1 MRTQVDKLLY
11 KFYWIWWI
19 LGLHYISLYYLF
31 FKNLKKVLLKKVS
44 EDAYFLVLI
53 IFFFFQLLSSLFST
67 ISDYYSLNRLI
78 AILHNEVVFLFII
91 VGYVIYED
99 KKTKQIIKSNTL
111 PLLFWVSTVV
121 AVTGL
126 ASYFLNK
133 DLYFDN
139 FISKFVSS
147 YPQTVF
153 TKTGWYEGEKQ
164 VRNMAF
170 TIYPNSTAIMLMLL
184 YAIAYEDLVKRNF
197 IVRFIIT
204 ALILLGVVF
213 TGSRIVTLFA
223 LVNIVFLFFKKPLS
237 FKAVVVASV
246 IIIIPLAQYFI
257 DQLNEIYS
265 ARSSSNDTRYYIQSF
280 SWNLM
285 LKEAPIIG
293 LGLKPRLN
301 ELFGGEYPV
310 GSHSTYI
317 GYYVKNGLIGGSFIF
332 LFFLKLFSTS
342 VLTVLKEN
350 FSYIK
355 LVLNILFIEIL
366 IILFFED
373 IDAYE
378 MNGLLFG
385 FFIANVKSTSGKSF
399 SEMEEKPLYASKTKT
414 DKATESYLQV

>member
-1 MRTQVDKLLY
+1 MKNQVDKLLY

-19 LGLHYISLYYLF
+19 VGLHYFSLYFLF
-31 FKNLKKVLLKKVS
+31 FKNLKKVFLKKAS
-44 EDAYFLVLI
+44 EDGYFTVLI
-53 IFFFFQLLSSLFST
+53 LFFFFQLFSSLLST
-67 ISDYYSLNRLI
+67 ISDYYSLNRFI

-91 VGYVIYED
+91 VGYVMYED
-99 KKTKQIIKSNTL
+99 KQTKQIIKDNTL
-111 PLLFWVSTVV
+111 SLLFWVSTIV

-126 ASYFLNK
+126 ASYFLDK
-133 DLYFDN
+133 DLYYN
-139 FISKFVSS
+139 NLISKFISS

-170 TIYPNSTAIMLMLL
+170 TIYPNSTAILLMLL
-184 YAIAYEDLVKRNF
+184 YAIAFEDLVKRNF
-197 IVRFIIT
+197 IVRFIIA
-204 ALILLGVVF
+204 ALVLIGVVF

-223 LVNIVFLFFKKPLS
+223 LVNIVFLFFKNPLT
-237 FKAVVVASV
+237 FKAVAVASI
-246 IIIIPLAQYFI
+246 IIIIPLAQLFI

-280 SWNLM
+280 SWYLM

-317 GYYVKNGLIGGSFIF
+317 GYYVKNGLVGGSFIF
-332 LFFLKLFSTS
+332 LFFIKLFFNSL
-342 VLTVLKEN
+342 LTVVKEN
-350 FSYIK
+350 FNYVK

-385 FFIANVKSTSGKSF
+385 FLIAYVKSASGKSF
-399 SEMEEKPLYASKTKT
+399 SEMDEKPLFASKTKN
-414 DKATESYLQV
+414 DKAKEPNLLV